1 MFAVFLLSIMM
12 QHFSPSLLLLFW
24 LLISPSTSAVPSSN
38 SPILLPF
45 SPEHRIVIDGEFT
58 AEEWQGATL
67 LTLHNVVKPFDN
79 TQAPVDTTI
88 YTLESGDTLF
98 VAFIAND
105 PEPGSIRASYRD
117 RDSIWGDDLV
127 GIKLDTY
134 NDARLAYQFFA
145 NPLGIQSD
153 GIQNEMTG
161 KESDSWNAIW
171 QSKGQITASGYIVEI
186 AIPLHILNFAKQDGE
201 KTWGVEFVRFYP
213 RENIYRIT
221 HLYNDRD
228 NACNLCQLG
237 KVKGFHQATQ
247 GQNLAVVPTIVA
259 GKSRERDIEA
269 LPIEAWD
276 YSSQQSLGFDV
287 KWGITP
293 EISLQATLNP
303 DFSQV
308 ESDTGQLSVNN
319 TFALFFPERRPFFVE
334 NADYFTTNYNLVYTR
349 NINAP
354 NYGLKLT
361 GRQDRHS
368 LGVFFADDAT
378 TNLLIPGNL
387 SSDIVELE
395 QTSHNFSA
403 RYRYDVNQ
411 NLSLG
416 SITTLRESDGYHNYV
431 NGIDAKYTPTSS
443 DEIKIQWVHSQTQYP
458 QHLYQALC
466 DDDCNKLDDLNENV
480 LRVLGH
486 DGISGN
492 AFRVQYARD
501 TEGYYVRASHY
512 QNDANFRADMG
523 FVSRADREV
532 NVIGGGL
539 IWRDENHWFN
549 YMRVSGDWDIHKN
562 NAGELIEKEREMYFR
577 VKGKYNTLIDVGGLI
592 RDRVGVRQFS
602 ADMAQDIIHMNQ
614 PDWTETLDINALL
627 AIQDKTQLFRE
638 DFKRIVFETE
648 PTGNVSLFQYAGQ
661 GKQIDF
667 SNNRLGDQFRSETR
681 VDYDWGRHI
690 RVGLDYEYQS
700 LDAEG
705 DWVYV
710 AKLVDAR
717 MTYQINAQQFI
728 RIVLSLSDIERNQ
741 NNYNDAVDAEYQDR
755 GVQLLYSYK
764 VNPLTKFFVGYSDA
778 AYRNDNVAK
787 ITANEQSLFM
797 KFSYAWQQ

>member
-1 MFAVFLLSIMM
+1 MM
-12 QHFSPSLLLLFW
+12 QHFSTTLILSILLLFV
-24 LLISPSTSAVPSSN
+24 STASAVSTTN

-45 SPEHRIVIDGEFT
+45 APEHRVVIDGIISKD
-58 AEEWQGATL
+58 EWQDAKV

-88 YTLESGDTLF
+88 YMLESGDTLYAAF
-98 VAFIAND
+98 VAHD
-105 PEPGSIRASYRD
+105 PHPQAIRASYRD
-117 RDSIWGDDLV
+117 RDQIWGDDLV

-171 QSKGQITASGYIVEI
+171 QSKGKITANGYIVEI
-186 AIPLHILNFAKQDGE
+186 AIPLHILNFAEQEGE

-221 HLYNDRD
+221 HLHNDRD

-237 KVKGFHQATQ
+237 KVKGFEQATQ
-247 GQNLAVVPTIVA
+247 GENLAVVPTIVA
-259 GKSRERDIEA
+259 GRTRERDIETDP
-269 LPIEAWD
+269 LDAWE
-276 YSSQQSLGFDV
+276 YSSQQELGLDV

-293 EISLQATLNP
+293 EISLQATFNP

-308 ESDTGQLSVNN
+308 ESDAGQLSVNN

-334 NADYFTTNYNLVYTR
+334 NADYFSTNYNLVYTR

-354 NYGLKLT
+354 NYGIKLT
-361 GRQDRHS
+361 GRIDQHS

-387 SSDIVELE
+387 SSSVVELE
-395 QTSHNFSA
+395 QTSHNLSA
-403 RYRYDVNQ
+403 RYRFDVNQ
-411 NLSLG
+411 DLSLG
-416 SITTLRESDGYHNYV
+416 TITTIRESDQYHNYV
-431 NGIDAKYTPTSS
+431 NGVDAKYTPTNS

-458 QHLYQALC
+458 RQLYQELC
-466 DDDCNKLDDLNENV
+466 DDDCNQVTDLNENV
-480 LRVLGH
+480 LRVLGR
-486 DGISGN
+486 DGLSGN

-501 TEGYYVRASHY
+501 TEDYYLRANHY
-512 QNDANFRADMG
+512 RNDANFRADMG
-523 FVSRADREV
+523 FVSRADR
-532 NVIGGGL
+532 NVSVLGGGM
-539 IWRDENHWFN
+539 IWRDEDHWFN

-577 VKGKYNTLIDVGGLI
+577 IKGKYNTLIDVGGLL
-592 RDRVGVRQFS
+592 RDRVGIRQFS
-602 ADMAQDIIHMNQ
+602 SDFALDAAQGMLSDSSQMNEL
-614 PDWTETLDINALL
+614 DWTETLDINAML

-648 PTGNVSLFQYAGQ
+648 PYGVISLFQFVGQ

-667 SNNRLGDQFRSETR
+667 SNNRLGDEFRSETR
-681 VDYDWGRHI
+681 IDYDWGRHI
-690 RVGLDYEYQS
+690 RLGLDYEYES
-700 LDAEG
+700 LDADG

-710 AKLVDAR
+710 AKLIDAR
-717 MTYQINAQQFI
+717 MTYQINAQQFV
-728 RIVLSLSDIERNQ
+728 RLVVSLSDVERNQ
-741 NNYNDAVDAEYQDR
+741 ANYIDDVDAAYQDR
-755 GVQLLYSYK
+755 GIQLLYSYK

-778 AYRNDNVAK
+778 AYRNDNVTK
-787 ITANEQSLFM
+787 VTANEQSLFM